1 MHKCGRGLNDV
12 AITLFTVNFFN
23 CMAMQV
29 EMGVNLNLAL
39 TQHFQH
45 ATLDS
50 MDWVANLFVSVTK
63 ITPCHVTL
71 LMDTV
76 TVILDGL
83 GKSALY
89 VSRFD

>member
-1 MHKCGRGLNDV
+1 MYLNV
-12 AITLFTVNFFN
+12 EFKYI
-23 CMAMQV
+23 AMQLRKINC
-29 EMGVNLNLAL
+29 EKGYWKSQMGVNLNLTL

-63 ITPCHVTL
+63 ITPFHVTL
-71 LMDTV
+71 LMDTA
-76 TVILDGL
+76 TVFLDGL